1 MKSNKIKIL
10 KTGVYLVETEE
21 GMRLFSSFDA
31 AKVAAQENNAIIVCG
46 GAV

>member
-1 MKSNKIKIL
+1 MKSNIEIL
-10 KTGVYLVETEE
+10 KRGVYLVKTRE
-21 GMRLFSSFDA
+21 GMRLFNSFDA